1 MIVKKFI
8 ENDLK
13 YRLIGITAI
22 SIQKVINI
30 QDIFNR
36 IKQISNE
43 SECEIQLLNANI
55 VATWEHIFF
64 AAINALNSFKNGNNL
79 ANNLSL
85 EILLYIAGTRQ
96 IKVALKKVGI
106 NNLIREIAIV
116 IFSNDEQ
123 MIYNVFEEI
132 KRLLSGVEDIK
143 LLEINEK
150 KFINLINLFNINYS
164 EISNLIHEESEEA
177 KFQVIP
183 KIIIDRG
190 SMIALEK

>member
-1 MIVKKFI
+1 M
-8 ENDLK
+8 
-13 YRLIGITAI
+13 
-22 SIQKVINI
+22 
-30 QDIFNR
+30 
-36 IKQISNE
+36 
-43 SECEIQLLNANI
+43 
-55 VATWEHIFF
+55 
-64 AAINALNSFKNGNNL
+64 
-79 ANNLSL
+79 
-85 EILLYIAGTRQ
+85 
-96 IKVALKKVGI
+96 
-106 NNLIREIAIV
+106 

-164 EISNLIHEESEEA
+164 EISNLIPEESEEA